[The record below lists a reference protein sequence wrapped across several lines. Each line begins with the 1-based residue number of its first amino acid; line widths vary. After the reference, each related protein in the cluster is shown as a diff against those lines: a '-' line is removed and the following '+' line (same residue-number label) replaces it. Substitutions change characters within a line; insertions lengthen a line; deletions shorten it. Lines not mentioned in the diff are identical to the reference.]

1 MFVILYHFFSSRSP
15 NPLKIYQKVF
25 IELATKYSKRVL
37 NQSHSTKYSKHQK
50 RSLSNTLKKKSLSNT
65 NNWGKRSDTMNKE
78 VEQLM
83 PQQQLDNEI
92 FSKRIWLE
100 EKKPEQ
106 NSDVPEIQKVDV
118 TSSRLSPIRRSDI
131 NRILRSDINRIL
143 YTQGSLLDLFPLPGF
158 FHKVE
163 WIRNKLHLL
172 YIYMDAIIAIASV

>member
-1 MFVILYHFFSSRSP
+1 
-15 NPLKIYQKVF
+15 
-25 IELATKYSKRVL
+25 
-37 NQSHSTKYSKHQK
+37 
-50 RSLSNTLKKKSLSNT
+50 
-65 NNWGKRSDTMNKE
+65 MNKE